1 MAFKFESSFYL
12 QHIRVRTGPETVE
25 SATLHIV
32 ELGANA
38 AMRILAMHHQSPLH
52 NFLFDRNG
60 KLLHANRAAVQACR
74 RSAAGDLATTCLFC
88 VVAGIGQL
96 HNKDRGKRFEAR
108 CWLSMPGDRSCA
120 NVHARPCPQLKTWLS
135 PSCTVPSF
143 PMLLLPI
150 CFSFLL
156 AFPSMHMFCLHLR
169 VCAAFHHYIL
179 SLNNRSLRQH
189 PQLPCVLHSL
199 HNRPLHA

>member
-1 MAFKFESSFYL
+1 MFKFESSVCL
-12 QHIRVRTGPETVE
+12 QHIRVQTGPETVE

-38 AMRILAMHHQSPLH
+38 ADMRISAMHHQSPLH

-74 RSAAGDLATTCLFC
+74 RSAAGDLASKCLFC

-96 HNKDRGKRFEAR
+96 HNTDRGTRFESR
-108 CWLSMPGDRSCA
+108 CCLSMPGDQSCA
-120 NVHARPCPQLKTWLS
+120 NVHARPCPHLKRWLS
-135 PSCTVPSF
+135 PSCTASSSLV
-143 PMLLLPI
+143 LLLPL
-150 CFSFLL
+150 CFSFLH
-156 AFPSMHMFCLHLR
+156 AFPSMHLVCLHLR

-179 SLNNRSLRQH
+179 PLNNPSLRQH

-199 HNRPLHA
+199 HKRP